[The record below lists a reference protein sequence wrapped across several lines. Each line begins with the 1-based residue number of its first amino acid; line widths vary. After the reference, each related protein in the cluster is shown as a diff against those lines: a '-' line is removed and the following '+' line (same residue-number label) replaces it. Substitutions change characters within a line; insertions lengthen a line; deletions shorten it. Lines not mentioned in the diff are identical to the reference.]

1 LFISLLVKYATVDRL
16 LLGVLLLAL
25 VCGCIG
31 GETNTTPKTLENN
44 VVPTTTLAPPS
55 TTVAATSSTT
65 TTTSSTTTTTTAT
78 TSTTSTTTTI
88 AGAVGSRCQTYK
100 DCQKGLLCKDSVC
113 TAPPAYTQYFMKI
126 ELQKMKAGMPPGPNN
141 IPVASTTFRVGD
153 GMNVN
158 LTPKPGVLG
167 TVYSDVNDA
176 VTGEKM
182 MPSQKVKITA
192 TQQGQRGWGFEA
204 PNQPGKYEL
213 NIYFNDKLIDT
224 IPFEVTG

>member
-1 LFISLLVKYATVDRL
+1 MGRL
-16 LLGVLLLAL
+16 LFGVLVL
-25 VCGCIG
+25 VLICGCIG
-31 GETNTTPKTLENN
+31 GETNTTPGTLENN
-44 VVPTTTLAPPS
+44 LVPTTTLVAPT
-55 TTVAATSSTT
+55 TTVATTSSTT
-65 TTTSSTTTTTTAT
+65 IATSSTTTTTTAT
-78 TSTTSTTTTI
+78 TSTTTTSTTI

-158 LTPKPGVLG
+158 LTPKPGVFG

-176 VTGEKM
+176 VTGEKT
-182 MPSQKVKITA
+182 MPSQKVKISA
-192 TQQGQRGWGFEA
+192 AQQSQRGWGFEA
-204 PNQPGKYEL
+204 PNHAGKYEL

-224 IPFEVTG
+224 IPFEVIG